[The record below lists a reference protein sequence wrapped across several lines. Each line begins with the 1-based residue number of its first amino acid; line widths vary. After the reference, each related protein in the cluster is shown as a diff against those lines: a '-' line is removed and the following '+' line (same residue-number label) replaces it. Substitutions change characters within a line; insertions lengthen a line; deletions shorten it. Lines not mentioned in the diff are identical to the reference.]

1 MAVVVRQENPIRGIL
16 DIVTRTGDG
25 VVAVDEAHRIVL
37 WNAAAEEI
45 TGYPASEVLGRPCY
59 EVTKGR
65 DRNGNLLCYPGC
77 PIAFM
82 ARREEFVRS
91 YDMVVRCR
99 SGEDRWIN
107 VSTIVLPRKSGLN
120 CLVVHLFRDITVERT
135 LRKLVEELSACG
147 VLSSSEGRSPLA
159 SLTPRERE
167 VLQLVTQGARTRE
180 IAAKL
185 YLSPLTVRNHV
196 HRILQKLG
204 ARSRAEAVAL
214 AIRHGLKV
222 L

>member
-1 MAVVVRQENPIRGIL
+1 MAMAVKQESLLKGIL
-16 DIVTRTGDG
+16 DVVARTRDG
-25 VVAVDEAHRIVL
+25 VFAVDEAHRIVL

-45 TGYPASEVLGRPCY
+45 LGYSSGDVLGRPCY

-82 ARREEFVRS
+82 ARREEFIRS
-91 YDMVVRCR
+91 YDMIARCS

-107 VSTIVLPRKSGLN
+107 VSTIVLPRDSGLN
-120 CLVVHLFRDITVERT
+120 CFIVHLFRDISEERA
-135 LRKLVEELSACG
+135 LRRLVEQFSISGIVPAG
-147 VLSSSEGRSPLA
+147 GRSPLA
-159 SLTPRERE
+159 SLTAREKE
-167 VLQLVTQGARTRE
+167 VLLLVAQGARTRE

-185 YLSPLTVRNHV
+185 YLSPLTVRNHI

-204 ARSRAEAVAL
+204 ARCRTEAVAL
-214 AIRHGLKV
+214 AVRYGLKV
-222 L
+222 P